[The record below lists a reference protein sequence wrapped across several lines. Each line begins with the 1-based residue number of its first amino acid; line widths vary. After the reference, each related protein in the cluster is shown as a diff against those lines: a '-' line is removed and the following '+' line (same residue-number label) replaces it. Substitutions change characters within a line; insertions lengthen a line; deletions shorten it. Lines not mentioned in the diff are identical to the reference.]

1 MAARPVPITQAACGR
16 EAIARP
22 DRTTGLSEFI
32 PHHSEDLPTF
42 GQSYRCSSGNL
53 GRLAAKL
60 CKVMHACAV
69 VPKDKQNPQQHYKY
83 ASSDAILEKVNP
95 ALVEAGLATVC
106 QVEILDRRDRTTSTG
121 AIWEL
126 VTVRVRLTIV
136 DSETGEFMESEGIGQ
151 GYDSSD
157 KAFSK
162 AQTQAKKYAWMLA
175 LNISTGEDPEADDR
189 SDKAQVPPIPCRK
202 CKSPAAY
209 IDDGEFE
216 GKPVRRYYC
225 EKAPRGE
232 EAPQP

>member
-1 MAARPVPITQAACGR
+1 MAAAQQLMQRVRTASIADQVR
-16 EAIARP
+16 EAAQEL
-22 DRTTGLSEFI
+22 DY
-32 PHHSEDLPTF
+32 
-42 GQSYRCSSGNL
+42 SYRSGSLQRCNPGDL
-53 GRLAAKL
+53 AKLAAKL
-60 CKVMHACAV
+60 CKVMKTCAV

-83 ASSDAILEKVNP
+83 ASSDAILERVNP

-136 DSETGEFMESEGIGQ
+136 DAETGEFMESEGIGQ
-151 GYDSSD
+151 GYDGSD
-157 KAFSK
+157 KALSK

-175 LNISTGEDPEADDR
+175 LNISTGEDPEGDER
-189 SDKAQVPPIPCRK
+189 SDKVQVPAIPCRK

-209 IDDGEFE
+209 VDDAEFE

-225 EKAPRGE
+225 EKCKTETRKVRE
-232 EAPQP
+232 EAP